1 MFSNQELE
9 RRMLNEPILNQ
20 LKDLGIEIKE
30 LRKENSNQFKY
41 IVEHMSSCNENNLKK
56 FVLTG
61 TFWKVVST
69 LFVLVCG
76 SYTYVASLH
85 HIKI

>member
-9 RRMLNEPILNQ
+9 RRKLNEPILNQ
-20 LKDLGIEIKE
+20 LNCLGSEIKE
-30 LRKENSNQFKY
+30 NSSQFKY
-41 IVEHMSSCNENNLKK
+41 IVEHMCKCNDSNLKK

-76 SYTYVASLH
+76 SYTYIASLH
-85 HIKI
+85 NIKI

>member
-1 MFSNQELE
+1 MFTNQELE

-30 LRKENSNQFKY
+30 LRKENSSQFKY

-76 SYTYVASLH
+76 SYTYIASLH
-85 HIKI
+85 NIKI

>member
-1 MFSNQELE
+1 MFTNQELE

-20 LKDLGIEIKE
+20 LKGLGDEIKE
-30 LRKENSNQFKY
+30 LRKENSSQFKY
-41 IVEHMSSCNENNLKK
+41 IVEHMHSCNDNNLKK

-76 SYTYVASLH
+76 SYTYIASLH
-85 HIKI
+85 NIKI

>member
-1 MFSNQELE
+1 MFTNQELE
-9 RRMLNEPILNQ
+9 RRKLNEPILNQ
-20 LKDLGIEIKE
+20 LKGLGDEIKE
-30 LRKENSNQFKY
+30 LRKENSSQFKY

-85 HIKI
+85 NIKI

>member
-30 LRKENSNQFKY
+30 LRKENSSQFKY
-41 IVEHMSSCNENNLKK
+41 IVDHMSSCNENNLKK

-76 SYTYVASLH
+76 SYTYIASLH
-85 HIKI
+85 NIKI

>member
-1 MFSNQELE
+1 MFTNQELE
-9 RRMLNEPILNQ
+9 RRKLNEPILKQ
-20 LKDLGIEIKE
+20 LSELGSEIKE
-30 LRKENSNQFKY
+30 LRKESSSQFKY
-41 IVEHMSSCNENNLKK
+41 IIDHMSSCNENNLKK

-76 SYTYVASLH
+76 SYTYIASLH
-85 HIKI
+85 NIKI

>member
-1 MFSNQELE
+1 MFTNQELE
-9 RRMLNEPILNQ
+9 RRKLNEPILNQ
-20 LKDLGIEIKE
+20 LKGLGDEIKE
-30 LRKENSNQFKY
+30 LRKENSSQFKY
-41 IVEHMSSCNENNLKK
+41 IVDHMSSCNENNLKK

-76 SYTYVASLH
+76 SYTYIASLH
-85 HIKI
+85 NIKI

>member
-1 MFSNQELE
+1 VFTNQELE
-9 RRMLNEPILNQ
+9 RRKLNEPILNQ
-20 LKDLGIEIKE
+20 LKGLGDEIKE
-30 LRKENSNQFKY
+30 LRKENSSQFKY
-41 IVEHMSSCNENNLKK
+41 IVEHMGSCNENNLKK

-76 SYTYVASLH
+76 SYTYIASLH
-85 HIKI
+85 NIKI

>member
-1 MFSNQELE
+1 VFTNQELE
-9 RRMLNEPILNQ
+9 RRKLNEPILNQ
-20 LKDLGIEIKE
+20 LKGLGDEIKE
-30 LRKENSNQFKY
+30 LRKENSSQFKY
-41 IVEHMSSCNENNLKK
+41 IVEHMNSCNENNLKK

-76 SYTYVASLH
+76 SYTYIASLH
-85 HIKI
+85 NIKI

>member
-1 MFSNQELE
+1 MFTNQELE

-30 LRKENSNQFKY
+30 LRKENSSQFKY
-41 IVEHMSSCNENNLKK
+41 IVDHMSNCNENNLKK

-76 SYTYVASLH
+76 SYTYIASLH
-85 HIKI
+85 NIKI